1 MSNTNWQKL
10 LKVQHA
16 NCRPKE
22 KKRRRDE
29 SGGEEHR
36 KVVPLS
42 SMEAKARH
50 DQLKPGEGKL
60 TASGWPTRSP
70 SCRAAGS
77 CGQPAQTGGGS
88 STGTRAAVR
97 AGAAGVAA
105 TRLVDIRRAGAVPDA
120 VS

>member
-1 MSNTNWQKL
+1 MAAI

-50 DQLKPGEGKL
+50 DQLEPGEGKL

-88 STGTRAAVR
+88 STGTRVTVHGTAGMESGRGGGRVR
-97 AGAAGVAA
+97 TAGAQAQPERPPPGW
-105 TRLVDIRRAGAVPDA
+105 
-120 VS
+120 